1 MRYYNSKNVEREYV
15 VVKHQLRI
23 DTELLGV
30 RYREGYGVVAKNSK
44 EYYNLKQIKMAVTV
58 EYPLTKL
65 KTLKCITNPAQV
77 KTIWG
82 VHIYKAYMIQ
92 MQEAREA
99 LAEKAKE
106 QEELTTVSPASDYI
120 SIVPFIKLKCKQTTK
135 SGDICKNDAIEVSC
149 FCKKHIHFD
158 KRIADKLI
166 EAGDMEKPA
175 RAVLIDKWISEL
187 E

>member
-30 RYREGYGVVAKNSK
+30 RYREGYGVVAKDSK

-82 VHIYKAYMIQ
+82 VHIYKAYMIEL
-92 MQEAREA
+92 QEARKALVINKEESALNSEA
-99 LAEKAKE
+99 PK
-106 QEELTTVSPASDYI
+106 LTPI
-120 SIVPFIKLKCKQTTK
+120 SVAPLIKLKCEQATK
-135 SGDICKNDAIEVSC
+135 SGEPCKNDAIEASC

-158 KRIADKLI
+158 KRIAAKLI
-166 EAGDMEKPA
+166 EAGELEKSA

-187 E
+187 